1 MTDAAAPKYEQTYRA
16 ILARLKTG
24 HYPVGGRLPTEMAL
38 AGQFAVSRVTV
49 RRALEMLVQD
59 GYVESRQGSGY
70 TVLTLSPASD
80 TCLTSFTDAMLRA
93 GHEPTSRLLAIAG
106 VAPGDPARD
115 ALPAEMRAAPLTR
128 VSRLRLVDGRPR
140 MLVETYAPSPLI
152 AGAGPG
158 DFPESGPGQSI
169 LRILSDRFNLSWS
182 AACEDIR
189 PLLPPAEI
197 ADHLGVGAGT
207 PILCQSCTAYDDAGT
222 AVFHENVFRD
232 GPVSFNLTRQAR
244 SPRHG

>member
-1 MTDAAAPKYEQTYRA
+1 MTDTDAPKYEQTYRA
-16 ILARLKTG
+16 VLARLKSG
-24 HYPVGGRLPTEMAL
+24 RYPVGGRLPTEKEL
-38 AGQFAVSRVTV
+38 AEQFAVSRVTV

-93 GHEPTSRLLAIAG
+93 GHEPTSRLLEIG
-106 VAPGDPARD
+106 EVAAGDPARD
-115 ALPAEMRAAPLTR
+115 TLPAEMQAEALTR
-128 VSRLRLVDGRPR
+128 ISRLRLVDGRPR
-140 MLVETYAPSPLI
+140 MLVETYAPSALV
-152 AGAGPG
+152 AGARPE

-169 LRILSDRFNLSWS
+169 LRILTNRFRLSWS

-189 PLLPPAEI
+189 PLLPPPEI
-197 ADHLGVGAGT
+197 GARLGVAAGA
-207 PILCQSCTAYDDAGT
+207 PILCQSCTAYDEAGH

-244 SPRHG
+244 VPRHG